1 MFKGCS
7 SLISL
12 DLSNFN
18 FGLIKNINGM
28 FSSVKKL
35 EYVNLNNSKNFLQY
49 AKNSGLFQESSD
61 NLVVCIQEDDTTNIN
76 NDGGCRIIDCS
87 DNWRNNQNKIDA
99 YNLKCVEINQCNLT
113 DNIYEYENK
122 CYKECPND
130 TFPVNYICEK
140 YNKFQTTV
148 ITHLTERTTEVQ
160 YTTELI
166 NTYNTV
172 DKIENIYNIKDKI
185 ENRSILLN
193 TDFINSDKN
202 ICEVFSFLSG
212 ECENDYNNKKEQK
225 EFINNVI
232 SKIMNGTLNKIL
244 DSIIKEN
251 KSFIIEEEKIIHQIT
266 TLSHIKVIN
275 NFTSINFGDC
285 EKILKAKYG
294 INETQELIIYKTEY
308 TIEGYK
314 IPIID
319 YVIFNEDGSKKLN
332 LDCCN
337 NISIY
342 YNIPVS
348 INEKDLDKYN
358 TTSEYYTNECTKA
371 KSEDGVDM
379 TIFDRKNEFNEKNMS
394 LCEFNCTYKGYNSKT
409 LKAECACPPKGE
421 IDSSETKD
429 KLNKLETEKK
439 STNFD
444 VTQCFNSI
452 NAKEDLGSNS
462 GFFILLFILACFLI
476 IFIIFCI
483 RGKQNLI
490 NKIDEIIYKKFKKDK
505 NKIEKNKSKPNILSN
520 NINNRNNLHGNI
532 LTRKKKGTTK
542 IKKKNNK
549 NNKIKSDKFIK
560 PTLENKAEL
569 KLISKVANISQEKLS
584 KKLNDYELNTL
595 EYGEAFNY
603 DKRTYC
609 DYYLS
614 LIRTKQMIIFSLC
627 SFDDYNSGIIKKYVL
642 FLYFAFHYTSSAV
655 FFTDKTMHQIVEDK
669 GSFNFSYQMKFILF
683 SSIIST
689 ICLRIF
695 LLLIKTEKEIVTIKN
710 EQNKNVINIQKEKII
725 KCINI
730 KYSIFFVLNL
740 ILLMLFW
747 YYLTCF
753 NAIYQN
759 TQIYLI
765 KNTFINFGLSLIY
778 PFVIN
783 IFPGILRI
791 YSLKKENS
799 KINRKNKNNKQQE
812 KKGDKE
818 CIYNA
823 SKFLQLL

>member
-1 MFKGCS
+1 M
-7 SLISL
+7 
-12 DLSNFN
+12 
-18 FGLIKNINGM
+18 
-28 FSSVKKL
+28 
-35 EYVNLNNSKNFLQY
+35 
-49 AKNSGLFQESSD
+49 
-61 NLVVCIQEDDTTNIN
+61 
-76 NDGGCRIIDCS
+76 
-87 DNWRNNQNKIDA
+87 
-99 YNLKCVEINQCNLT
+99 
-113 DNIYEYENK
+113 
-122 CYKECPND
+122 
-130 TFPVNYICEK
+130 
-140 YNKFQTTV
+140 
-148 ITHLTERTTEVQ
+148 
-160 YTTELI
+160 
-166 NTYNTV
+166 
-172 DKIENIYNIKDKI
+172 
-185 ENRSILLN
+185 
-193 TDFINSDKN
+193 
-202 ICEVFSFLSG
+202 
-212 ECENDYNNKKEQK
+212 
-225 EFINNVI
+225 
-232 SKIMNGTLNKIL
+232 
-244 DSIIKEN
+244 
-251 KSFIIEEEKIIHQIT
+251 
-266 TLSHIKVIN
+266 
-275 NFTSINFGDC
+275 
-285 EKILKAKYG
+285 
-294 INETQELIIYKTEY
+294 
-308 TIEGYK
+308 
-314 IPIID
+314 
-319 YVIFNEDGSKKLN
+319 
-332 LDCCN
+332 
-337 NISIY
+337 
-342 YNIPVS
+342 
-348 INEKDLDKYN
+348 
-358 TTSEYYTNECTKA
+358 
-371 KSEDGVDM
+371 
-379 TIFDRKNEFNEKNMS
+379 
-394 LCEFNCTYKGYNSKT
+394 
-409 LKAECACPPKGE
+409 
-421 IDSSETKD
+421 
-429 KLNKLETEKK
+429 
-439 STNFD
+439 
-444 VTQCFNSI
+444 
-452 NAKEDLGSNS
+452 EDLGSNS

-505 NKIEKNKSKPNILSN
+505 NKIEKNKSKHNILSN
-520 NINNRNNLHGNI
+520 NINNRNNFNGNI
-532 LTRKKKGTTK
+532 LNRRKKGTTK
-542 IKKKNNK
+542 IKNKNNK

-560 PTLENKAEL
+560 QTSENKTEL

-595 EYGEAFNY
+595 EYDEAFNY

-683 SSIIST
+683 AAIIST

-740 ILLMLFW
+740 ILLLLFW

-765 KNTFINFGLSLIY
+765 KNTFISFGLSLIY

-799 KINRKNKNNKQQE
+799 KINKKNKNNKQRA